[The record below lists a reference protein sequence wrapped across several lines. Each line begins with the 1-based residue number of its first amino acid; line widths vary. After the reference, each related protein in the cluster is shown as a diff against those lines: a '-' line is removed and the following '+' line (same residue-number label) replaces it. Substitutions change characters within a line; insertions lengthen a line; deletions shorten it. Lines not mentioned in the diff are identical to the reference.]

1 MRDGRPLNQREIHL
15 RQGESF
21 HFDKRIVLPDDDRIR
36 PTTSHKSK
44 TGIRVEHKL
53 ALSLVCTP
61 LPFPGAQSGGTGSEY
76 KTKEVHILAPA
87 TLSACCCVIEA
98 LQLPA
103 YGEDAE
109 LKKHN
114 QMACDERAKDCE

>member
-1 MRDGRPLNQREIHL
+1 MRDGRSSNEREIHL
-15 RQGESF
+15 HDGDSF
-21 HFDKRIVLPDDDRIR
+21 HFNKRIVLPDDDRIR
-36 PTTSHKSK
+36 PTTSLKSN
-44 TGIRVEHKL
+44 TGIRVGHKL

-61 LPFPGAQSGGTGSEY
+61 QPAQGAQSGGTRSEY